1 MSKGTAPEAGAV
13 AAGSDASRRGVMG
26 SRSDSI
32 WRGVG
37 PGQPLSARR
46 HPSACCQVGCSRQSA
61 NNFNKCPTSS
71 SRSWQPFYDLK
82 DIKAEQGIP

>member
-13 AAGSDASRRGVMG
+13 AAGSNASRRGVMG

-37 PGQPLSARR
+37 IGPATVRSTASLCLL
-46 HPSACCQVGCSRQSA
+46 PSGVPWSTYKQ
-61 NNFNKCPTSS
+61 
-71 SRSWQPFYDLK
+71 L
-82 DIKAEQGIP
+82 